1 MSDRMELVM
10 EKAMES
16 VREAMESNHQS
27 IIESALEHMR
37 NAMEPEIESALESVR
52 EAHQAELDMVQDE
65 NDSMRDQI
73 ELLEEQ
79 NKKLSKG
86 KD

>member
-1 MSDRMELVM
+1 MTQNLQY
-10 EKAMES
+10 EKS
-16 VREAMESNHQS
+16 S
-27 IIESALEHMR
+27 
-37 NAMEPEIESALESVR
+37 
-52 EAHQAELDMVQDE
+52 ELDMVQDE

>member
-1 MSDRMELVM
+1 M

-16 VREAMESNHQS
+16 VREAMES
-27 IIESALEHMR
+27 
-37 NAMEPEIESALESVR
+37 AMESEIEIAMESVR